1 MKAIMP
7 AKYITDPQEVY
18 TLELNK
24 LQRSF
29 FEVARLGEEAS
40 EIKQADWRKVWY
52 LKQFNIMLLQAV
64 QVGEML
70 LKIGG

>member
-1 MKAIMP
+1 MP
-7 AKYITDPQEVY
+7 AKYITDSQEVY

-29 FEVARLGEEAS
+29 SEVARLGEEAS
-40 EIKQADWRKVWY
+40 EIKRADWRRVWY
-52 LKQFNIMLLQAV
+52 LRQFNLMLLQAV

-70 LKIGG
+70 LEQK

>member
-1 MKAIMP
+1 MP

-29 FEVARLGEEAS
+29 SEVARLGEEAS
-40 EIKQADWRKVWY
+40 EIKRADWRKVWY
-52 LKQFNIMLLQAV
+52 IKQFNIMLLQAA

-70 LKIGG
+70 LKIGA

>member
-1 MKAIMP
+1 MVV
-7 AKYITDPQEVY
+7 KYITDPQEVY

-29 FEVARLGEEAS
+29 SEVARLGEEAS
-40 EIKQADWRKVWY
+40 EIKLADWRKVWY